1 MMMAAVTM
9 MTFVACGDDNKEDGE
24 LSEAVSSFVYSR

>member
-9 MTFVACGDDNKEDGE
+9 VAFVACGDDNKEDDE
-24 LSEAVSSFVYSR
+24 PITVKDSRIT

>member
-9 MTFVACGDDNKEDGE
+9 VAFVACGDDNKEDDE
-24 LSEAVSSFVYSR
+24 PIVTTDTI